1 MQSAIDFGKNFLNSF
16 FNKKDVDAVS
26 TFLADDIIWIT
37 PKVYN
42 VDIAS
47 IRSAPGLET
56 TTIAVFDVNLI
67 PKHEESSINIRCTLA
82 FHREG
87 VGFEIVYVG
96 MSRKYLRTDVEQI
109 RGFAEAL
116 PCGIM
121 TLTTQGND
129 IRVMYVNGWFF
140 RKLGMEEAAVY

>member
-37 PKVYN
+37 PNEIRHLRSVRSIHEFLREAIQEDPKVYN

-67 PKHEESSINIRCTLA
+67 PKHEES
-82 FHREG
+82 
-87 VGFEIVYVG
+87 
-96 MSRKYLRTDVEQI
+96 
-109 RGFAEAL
+109 
-116 PCGIM
+116 
-121 TLTTQGND
+121 
-129 IRVMYVNGWFF
+129 
-140 RKLGMEEAAVY
+140 